1 MSKIIPITLG
11 TALAALVV
19 ACGGGGGSSNNM
31 SNLTPVMATGT
42 ITGFG
47 SIYLGG
53 RHYTTSSAA
62 VRKNGRTAT
71 ESQLAVGQVARVK
84 AQQNDTDN
92 TGVAETIDV
101 DESVVGPIAAID
113 STNSMVTV
121 LGQSV
126 TINAGTS
133 FSMDIQPA
141 SLAGLKVGDVIGVSG
156 LLDSSGNIVA
166 TRVEL
171 AGAGAELQVLGSVAS
186 LDTTA
191 HTFKINALVVN
202 YSSANLSGF
211 ASGQPSNGDVVE
223 AQGTMFD
230 ATTVTLTATHVAK
243 EQSDQEAA
251 GDQREM
257 EREGLITRFVSAT
270 DFDVADKPVTT
281 TSSTVYHDGTAADLA
296 LNTKVEVEGMLDSSN
311 VLVASVVDFHRNGG
325 IELESQATAV
335 DNTAGT
341 LTVLGV
347 QVTVTST
354 TRFED
359 KSSTQLEKFNLSNIM
374 VGDTVDVRGFES
386 PAGSGKMVATRIE
399 RVSASTTVSVHGPFT
414 AGTSPDFT
422 VIGITID
429 ASSATLKGDGGA
441 TLTLADFLTQAVGH
455 SVEVSGTL
463 SGMVVTASEIEIHN
477 HSDSGDVN

>member
-166 TRVEL
+166 R
-171 AGAGAELQVLGSVAS
+171 QNRPIP
-186 LDTTA
+186 
-191 HTFKINALVVN
+191 K
-202 YSSANLSGF
+202 
-211 ASGQPSNGDVVE
+211 
-223 AQGTMFD
+223 
-230 ATTVTLTATHVAK
+230 
-243 EQSDQEAA
+243 
-251 GDQREM
+251 
-257 EREGLITRFVSAT
+257 
-270 DFDVADKPVTT
+270 
-281 TSSTVYHDGTAADLA
+281 
-296 LNTKVEVEGMLDSSN
+296 
-311 VLVASVVDFHRNGG
+311 
-325 IELESQATAV
+325 
-335 DNTAGT
+335 
-341 LTVLGV
+341 
-347 QVTVTST
+347 
-354 TRFED
+354 
-359 KSSTQLEKFNLSNIM
+359 
-374 VGDTVDVRGFES
+374 
-386 PAGSGKMVATRIE
+386 
-399 RVSASTTVSVHGPFT
+399 
-414 AGTSPDFT
+414 
-422 VIGITID
+422 
-429 ASSATLKGDGGA
+429 
-441 TLTLADFLTQAVGH
+441 
-455 SVEVSGTL
+455 
-463 SGMVVTASEIEIHN
+463 
-477 HSDSGDVN
+477 